1 MEAPMSYPSLYNKYT
16 ETILY
21 FFLYMLLYG
30 TVCMRMGLHQ
40 DEILDWEGAQQGFY
54 ISLGRW
60 GIAAWRA
67 FFSKGTCYWT
77 AGVVAGM
84 MISATICL
92 LTSML
97 QLAESWKKAVF
108 AAFYLGCISFSFMLH
123 YSYQCDVLAAAF
135 LCCALSNNLLSKG
148 GILRYVLAVC
158 LLTFAFGTYQA
169 TVFYFISIWLALQLR
184 KYQLGN
190 HGNILYSLLQLII
203 LSIISYIACYII
215 YEIALLFPCVSPEDI
230 HTANTYLS
238 SLSGVR
244 DFLEADAKGKWD
256 MVLFCFQL
264 YFWNLLG
271 RLYSGQ
277 WVYVSAF
284 IPVTYLLLYWSKNLP
299 IRKAFLPILMTGALW
314 IMPYSLGVL
323 LLHQQDPRTFIAEP
337 VSLACLW
344 GLFVSA
350 CPQPKL
356 RIALFIF
363 LPFMLLKSAYQ
374 ISKDAYEE
382 AREYEAGLISIR
394 QVCQDGIEKAR
405 QCPLG
410 KNTPIILGGGAK
422 DGREGHCHNLPYGA
436 FMPHYLK
443 FMQMP
448 DNIRQATPSDYEKHI
463 AQFKRMPLWPDEG
476 SIQESNGVILI
487 RMGQLPA
494 PYNEEENRK
503 AL

>member
-1 MEAPMSYPSLYNKYT
+1 
-16 ETILY
+16 
-21 FFLYMLLYG
+21 MLLYG

-40 DEILDWEGAQQGFY
+40 DEILDWEGTQSGLYLA
-54 ISLGRW
+54 IGRW
-60 GIAAWRA
+60 GVAAWRA
-67 FFSKGTCYWT
+67 IFASGSCYWV
-77 AGVVAGM
+77 AGVVAGI

-92 LTSML
+92 LSSML
-97 QLAESWKKAVF
+97 HLAEPWKKAVL
-108 AAFYLGCISFSFMLH
+108 AAFYLGCIQFSFMLH
-123 YSYQCDVLAAAF
+123 HSFQSDVLAAAF
-135 LCCALSNNLLSKG
+135 LCCALSNWLLLKG
-148 GILRYVLAVC
+148 GLLRFLLAAC
-158 LLTFAFGTYQA
+158 LLIFAFGTYQA
-169 TVFYFISIWLALQLR
+169 TIFYFLSIWISLQLR
-184 KYQLGN
+184 KKLLN
-190 HGNILYSLLQLII
+190 DHPPVLFNFLQLTLLVI
-203 LSIISYIACYII
+203 LSFIGYYLIKSITVH
-215 YEIALLFPCVSPEDI
+215 FPCVSPEDI
-230 HTANTYLS
+230 GTATAYQS
-238 SLSGVR
+238 SLSGWR

-256 MVLFCFQL
+256 MAILCFQL

-277 WVYVSAF
+277 WVYVSTF
-284 IPVTYLLLYWSKNLP
+284 IPVTYLLLYWLKKFP
-299 IRKAFLPILMTGALW
+299 IKKTFYPILMTVALW
-314 IMPYSLGVL
+314 VMPYSLGAL
-323 LLHQQDPRTFIAEP
+323 LLHQQHPATAIAEP

-374 ISKDAYEE
+374 ISRDAYEE

-394 QVCQDGIEKAR
+394 QVCQDGIEKVR
-405 QCPLG
+405 QCQLG

-436 FMPHYLK
+436 FMPYYLR

-448 DNIRQATPSDYEKHI
+448 DNIRQATPIDYEKHI
-463 AQFKRMPLWPDEG
+463 GQFKRMPLWPDEG

-494 PYNEEENRK
+494 PYNEEESGETSEGT
-503 AL
+503 L